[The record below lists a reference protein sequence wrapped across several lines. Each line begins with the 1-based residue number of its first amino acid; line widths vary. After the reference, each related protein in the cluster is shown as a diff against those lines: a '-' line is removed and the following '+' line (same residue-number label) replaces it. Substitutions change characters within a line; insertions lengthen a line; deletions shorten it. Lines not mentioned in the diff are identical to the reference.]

1 MEPKYLFINII
12 DYFFIDYIVSSTHS
26 TQDLVVPINTF
37 SASTTLVVRI
47 LQSSSIVHGEKP
59 EKFNEFKLK
68 RWQ

>member
-26 TQDLVVPINTF
+26 TQDLVVSINTF

-68 RWQ
+68 RW